1 MPLIS
6 SFDAA
11 QKEARTLLHT
21 LQQKDAMSTERY
33 ASFYGTEV
41 FPPRL
46 SDAQYLVA
54 RRYGFK
60 SWTTLKAHLTSRLTR
75 KTLTRGEVDSSCKDL
90 RLNRDQ
96 PLLHRKQD
104 QVGVTPK
111 VESSHDV
118 ILVKFHSLAT

>member
-1 MPLIS
+1 MPEWHSEDSLNEKRPVYQHVRLIS

-75 KTLTRGEVDSSCKDL
+75 KRWAKT
-90 RLNRDQ
+90 
-96 PLLHRKQD
+96 
-104 QVGVTPK
+104 
-111 VESSHDV
+111 
-118 ILVKFHSLAT
+118 